1 MALAARAGGAGAEW
15 NARLVDAL
23 RIGSANGVATFHARE
38 RDTGRHVLIKV
49 ADRTT
54 PRARDGL
61 LREAE
66 VLGRVGSHPN
76 IHTMFE
82 RIVVANTGIAL
93 IFERCLGTFADTFA
107 HAPVPAHR
115 AVQLGIK
122 LAGALETLHRCG
134 YAHAAVDPT
143 NVLLSEW
150 SEPVLANLS
159 AAVPVQGTW
168 GTVDA
173 PTVHTAPEVLLG
185 EEIGPATDVYG
196 LASVLYWL
204 VAGRSAIVA
213 SGGTAAASVSASV
226 LCSSIAPI
234 LDVDV
239 PLDLSD
245 LLVWSLASD
254 PLSRCPSAIWFGEE
268 LRRIE
273 KAAGWDRTAMTIG
286 AGSR

>member
-1 MALAARAGGAGAEW
+1 MALAARAGAAGVEW
-15 NARLVDAL
+15 NARLVDVL
-23 RIGSANGVATFHARE
+23 RIGSANGVALFHARE

-61 LREAE
+61 IREAE
-66 VLGRVGSHPN
+66 VLARVGSHPN
-76 IHTMFE
+76 VHTMYE
-82 RIVVANTGIAL
+82 RVDTSGTALAL
-93 IFERCLGTFADTFA
+93 IFERHLGTFAETFA
-107 HAPVPAHR
+107 HGPVAAHS
-115 AVQLGIK
+115 AVGLGIR

-134 YAHAAVDPT
+134 YAHAAVAPD

-150 SEPVLANLS
+150 AEPVLANFS
-159 AAVPVQGTW
+159 AAVPVRGAW
-168 GTVDA
+168 GTVDS

-213 SGGTAAASVSASV
+213 SGGMAAASVSASV
-226 LCSSIAPI
+226 LCTSVAPI
-234 LDVDV
+234 LQADV

-273 KAAGWDRTAMTIG
+273 KAAGWDRTAMTV
-286 AGSR
+286 GSAEL

>member
-1 MALAARAGGAGAEW
+1 MALAARAGAAGVGW
-15 NARLVDAL
+15 NARFTDVL
-23 RIGSANGVATFHARE
+23 RIDSANGVATFHARE
-38 RDTGRHVLIKV
+38 PDTGRSVLIKL

-61 LREAE
+61 IREAE
-66 VLGRVGSHPN
+66 VLARVGSHPN
-76 IHTMFE
+76 IHTMYE
-82 RIVVANTGIAL
+82 RIDAPGTGVAL
-93 IFERCLGTFADTFA
+93 VFESCVGTFADTFA
-107 HAPVPAHR
+107 NGCVSAQS
-115 AVQLGIK
+115 AVTLGIK

-134 YAHAAVDPT
+134 FAHAAVDPA
-143 NVLLSEW
+143 NVLVSEW
-150 SEPVLANLS
+150 SEPVLANFA
-159 AAVPVQGTW
+159 AAVPVRGSS
-168 GTVDA
+168 GTVDS

-196 LASVLYWL
+196 LASLLYWL

-213 SGGTAAASVSASV
+213 SGGLAAASVSASV
-226 LCSSIAPI
+226 LCTSVAPI
-234 LDVDV
+234 LQADV

-273 KAAGWDRTAMTIG
+273 KAAGWDRTPMTIG
-286 AGSR
+286 AAES